1 MSRRVRKLTP
11 STLKRMIKQEARKI
25 QKESSDPIVA
35 GIEDIEK
42 VSAEETDAD
51 EQAGALEKDIDYL
64 KALKIHET
72 RLVRRL
78 KKLRGARNMLR
89 KRVTRSI

>member
-1 MSRRVRKLTP
+1 
-11 STLKRMIKQEARKI
+11 MIKQEARKI